1 MRKWLT
7 IIFLLILLRPMW
19 AQQMEVTDFARQ
31 RKGFLNYH
39 HVKTDKQKALLD
51 LTTSEK
57 GFKFLA
63 NGKEEAE
70 AEEGDNL
77 ITVKLPHQTRY
88 VTIKHPDFGQYTW
101 RVPAKYLKKKKRYKA
116 KLIATDPHKAYQLA
130 QQWVVL
136 HILPKNAIVKIDST
150 VSLIR
155 DGLAS
160 LFLPVGSHQYTIES
174 PFYEAVADSFI
185 LTDTAK
191 VQLNIQLQPIYSYLS
206 VKVAYPHAEIHI
218 DGKPVAIQEGT
229 SMRLAG
235 GQHQLSVFI
244 NGYCFYNKFFTI
256 GRAEKKVIEIT
267 PQELVLQSGEKPS
280 PLAVT
285 ADSLHGVS
293 AIQPP
298 IEPLQT
304 PVLLKASDDETEI
317 LVDREMVGM
326 GKWSG
331 LLTQGYHQVTTR
343 KDSIE
348 SVPVSLW
355 VEDSFPQEIDLS
367 VPQTSRGMVNIH
379 SNIVGADIYINNVH
393 AGKTPCVI
401 QNLPGGKNYHIRLSK
416 DGYRDARKD
425 ILIQANGMVDLKVRM
440 KKHKKKENG

>member
-31 RKGFLNYH
+31 RKGFLNYR

-70 AEEGDNL
+70 AEEGENL

-88 VTIKHPDFGQYTW
+88 VSIKHPDFGQYTW

-206 VKVAYPHAEIHI
+206 VKVAYPHAAIHV

-280 PLAVT
+280 PLPIMASQEEKQSTPEPQKSPVT
-285 ADSLHGVS
+285 LH
-293 AIQPP
+293 
-298 IEPLQT
+298 
-304 PVLLKASDDETEI
+304 ASDNETEI
-317 LVDREMVGM
+317 WIDREMVGI
-326 GKWSG
+326 GKWNG
-331 LLTQGYHQVTTR
+331 LLTEGYHQVTTR

-348 SVPVSLW
+348 SVPVSVW
-355 VEDSFPQEIDLS
+355 IEDSFPQEIDLA

-393 AGKTPCVI
+393 VGKTPCVI
-401 QNLPGGKNYHIRLSK
+401 QNLPGGKNCHIRLSK
-416 DGYRDARKD
+416 EGYRDARKD
-425 ILIQANGMVDLKVRM
+425 ILVQANGMVELKVRM